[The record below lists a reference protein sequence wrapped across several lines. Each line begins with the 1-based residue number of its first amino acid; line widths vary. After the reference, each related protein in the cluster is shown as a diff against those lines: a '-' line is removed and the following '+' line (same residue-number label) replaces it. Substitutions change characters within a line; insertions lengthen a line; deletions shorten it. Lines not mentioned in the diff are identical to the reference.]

1 MEFCMQDAV
10 IVGALRTPLGK
21 FRGSLAS
28 LEVPDLAA
36 IPLKAV
42 VEKAGI
48 EPDRIDDVVMGNL
61 FGSDWGNPA
70 RVAVLRAGFPFSVPA
85 ITIDRQC
92 SSGLNALAIAAV
104 LIQTGSCDTV
114 VAAGTESYSQQPF

>member
-1 MEFCMQDAV
+1 MQDAV
-10 IVGALRTPLGK
+10 IVGAVRTPLGK

-28 LEVPDLAA
+28 LEVPDLGA

-48 EPDRIDDVVMGNL
+48 EPGQIDEVVMGNL
-61 FGSDWGNPA
+61 FGSAWGNPA
-70 RVAVLRAGFPFSVPA
+70 RVTVLQAGFPISVPA

-92 SSGLNALAIAAV
+92 SSALNALAMP
-104 LIQTGSCDTV
+104 
-114 VAAGTESYSQQPF
+114 QP